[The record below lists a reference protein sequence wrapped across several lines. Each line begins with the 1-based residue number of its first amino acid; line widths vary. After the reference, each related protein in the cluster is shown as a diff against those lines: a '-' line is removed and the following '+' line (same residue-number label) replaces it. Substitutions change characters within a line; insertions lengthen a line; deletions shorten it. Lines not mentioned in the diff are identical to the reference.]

1 MSGSVIKRKH
11 CMFFSSTRSSIAL
24 LAALIGVSMAGGQ
37 ASGRESTVGADA
49 DGSLATSSAT
59 PDPATQGESAADAA
73 GTETGRTE
81 TSATDSSAASDAGA
95 VSASVEQ
102 DAAATDANEPAE
114 NLPKVESRGAEIL
127 AADFGP
133 KERAIADRA
142 EARWQALARRDFSAA
157 YQFTLPSYRQT
168 HSEEQYRQHFGNAAN
183 WRVAK
188 VHGIRYTSPTV
199 AQLRIGLTVEIVKT
213 SGEGADKLVM
223 RVDET
228 WLERERSWFL
238 SSQ

>member
-142 EARWQALARRDFSAA
+142 EARWQALARRDFSRCLSIYAA
-157 YQFTLPSYRQT
+157 VLPADTFRRAVSTALWQR
-168 HSEEQYRQHFGNAAN
+168 G
-183 WRVAK
+183 
-188 VHGIRYTSPTV
+188 
-199 AQLRIGLTVEIVKT
+199 QLAR
-213 SGEGADKLVM
+213 GEGAWDSLYFSNGCTIAY
-223 RVDET
+223 RVNGRDCEDL
-228 WLERERSWFL
+228 W
-238 SSQ
+238 